1 MVRYGTCQVF
11 IFHHTMENIMSA
23 PTVLSPVFE
32 RAVPVV
38 FGADDSFFIPL
49 VVCIQSI
56 VENASDDEC
65 YDIVVLANKFGE
77 KYTAILRSMAEERK
91 NVSIRVYDVEPFLNT
106 WDLSRLKTGHRLSLA
121 TYYRLFIPDLMKDYH
136 KVLYIDGD
144 TVVLDDIASLYHTD
158 ISDCYAGVVKDYNII
173 RDMSMSFRRH
183 VQQLLQME
191 DINAY
196 FNAGVLVLN
205 LDLIRRDFTLPFFM
219 EQAELKG
226 AKHHDQDVLNSLFY
240 GRVRYLSPKYNS
252 MWQNRELYA
261 SVEGGDDAI
270 RCPVIVHYP
279 GGGKPWLKG
288 GAFREASRHFWK
300 YAVICPYAEEI
311 MDACRQDCARSVAG
325 YAQQKK
331 RYLWYKLLSLLLFG
345 RKRRHYAEK
354 VQAMRRSLAETE
366 ALMKHG
372 EDAMPWKVLSKA

>member
-1 MVRYGTCQVF
+1 
-11 IFHHTMENIMSA
+11 MSDH
-23 PTVLSPVFE
+23 TVLSPVFE

-38 FGADDSFFIPL
+38 FGADEGFFIPL

-65 YDIVVLANKFGE
+65 YDIVVLANKFSE
-77 KYTAILRSMAEERK
+77 TYAELLRSAAEGK
-91 NVSIRVYDVEPFLNT
+91 ANISIRVHDVEPFLKT
-106 WDLSRLKTGHRLSLA
+106 WDMSRLKTGHRLSLA

-144 TVVLDDIASLYHTD
+144 TVVLENVAALYHADIA
-158 ISDCYAGVVKDYNII
+158 DCYAGVVRDYNII
-173 RDMSMSFRRH
+173 RDMSLSFRRH
-183 VQQLLQME
+183 VQQVLQME
-191 DINAY
+191 DPGAY

-205 LDLIRRDFTLPFFM
+205 LDRIRQDFTLPFFM

-240 GRVRYLSPKYNS
+240 GRVRYLSPKFNS

-261 SVEGGDDAI
+261 AVEGGEEAVHH
-270 RCPVIVHYP
+270 PAIVHYP
-279 GGGKPWLKG
+279 GSGKPWLKG

-300 YAVICPYAEEI
+300 YAVKCPYAEEI
-311 MDACRQDCARSVAG
+311 MEACRQDCARSVAG
-325 YAQQKK
+325 YAGQKK

-366 ALMKHG
+366 ALMKGG
-372 EDAMPWKVLSKA
+372 EEAMPWKAFQA